1 MSDNSKKS
9 KSTTPATPAAD
20 GLPSTAKLPD
30 APPVDVSGA
39 AAASEA
45 DEAAIMA
52 QLEEE
57 ERKRQEV
64 PATPP
69 VSAPTPEQVEEARI
83 DALCEAAYRAEMERG
98 EAEADAAMQRAK
110 ARAEEAVRRVLEGGS
125 VTVAGRVLGD
135 IPVVVQKPDLA
146 ANMGGRR
153 YNAKAGDEIE
163 MDPCHAAEL
172 ESIGRVKRVTVV
184 A

>member
-9 KSTTPATPAAD
+9 KSPPAPEAEQ
-20 GLPSTAKLPD
+20 PITAKLPTGSE
-30 APPVDVSGA
+30 VDTTGA
-39 AAASEA
+39 AAAREA
-45 DEAAIMA
+45 EEAALMA
-52 QLEEE
+52 QLEDE
-57 ERKRQEV
+57 ERNPGPV
-64 PATPP
+64 PP
-69 VSAPTPEQVEEARI
+69 PTPEQVEEDRV
-83 DALCEAAYRAEMERG
+83 DRLCEAAYRAEMERG
-98 EAEADAAMQRAK
+98 EAEAREAM
-110 ARAEEAVRRVLEGGS
+110 ARAEVRAKEAVRRVLDGGA
-125 VTVAGRVLGD
+125 VVVAGRVLGD
-135 IPVVVQKPDLA
+135 IPVVVQKPDLS

>member
-64 PATPP
+64 PA
-69 VSAPTPEQVEEARI
+69 ALTPEQVEEARM

-98 EAEADAAMQRAK
+98 EAEAEAAMQRAK